1 MENEDKKITWGG
13 CMGKIV
19 MFILAL
25 MIMGIS
31 KQCGRQMGKLA
42 GEQAY
47 SSTIYH
53 SNGTGSIAYSSMET
67 YDEQF
72 QRIIKKTEPHL
83 PVRVDDV
90 MVWVAC
96 ELRTDAYVYRYEID
110 ESVDFSEVDF
120 NVFDKTI
127 RERAKSAKS
136 DVALIMDLCEKTNRK
151 LCYKYVSKK
160 DGQTHELFIGTE
172 DML

>member
-13 CMGKIV
+13 CLGKIV

-25 MIMGIS
+25 MFMVIA
-31 KQCGRQMGKLA
+31 KQCGRQMGRLA
-42 GEQAY
+42 GEQTY
-47 SSTIYH
+47 SSI
-53 SNGTGSIAYSSMET
+53 ET
-67 YDEQF
+67 YDEQLL
-72 QRIIKKTEPHL
+72 RIIKKTEPHL
-83 PVRVDDV
+83 PIRVDEM

-96 ELRTDAYVYRYEID
+96 ELRPDAYVYRYEVD
-110 ESVDFSEVDF
+110 ESIDFSEVDF

>member
-13 CMGKIV
+13 CLGKIV
-19 MFILAL
+19 MLILAL
-25 MIMGIS
+25 MFMVIA
-31 KQCGRQMGKLA
+31 KQCGRQMGRLA

-47 SSTIYH
+47 SSI
-53 SNGTGSIAYSSMET
+53 ET
-67 YDEQF
+67 YDEQLL
-72 QRIIKKTEPHL
+72 RIIKKTEPHL
-83 PVRVDDV
+83 PIRVDEM

-96 ELRTDAYVYRYEID
+96 ELRPDAYVYRYEVD
-110 ESVDFSEVDF
+110 ESIDFSEVDF
-120 NVFDKTI
+120 KVFDKTI
-127 RERAKSAKS
+127 REKAKSAKS
-136 DVALIMDLCEKTNRK
+136 DIALIMDLCEKTNRK

>member
-13 CMGKIV
+13 CLGKIV

-25 MIMGIS
+25 MFMVIA
-31 KQCGRQMGKLA
+31 KQCGRQMGRLA

-47 SSTIYH
+47 SSI
-53 SNGTGSIAYSSMET
+53 ET
-67 YDEQF
+67 YDEQLL
-72 QRIIKKTEPHL
+72 RIIKKTEPHL
-83 PVRVDDV
+83 PIRVDEM

-96 ELRTDAYVYRYEID
+96 ELRSDAYVYRYEVD
-110 ESVDFSEVDF
+110 ESIDFSEVDF

>member
-1 MENEDKKITWGG
+1 MENEDKKITCGG
-13 CMGKIV
+13 CLGKIV

-25 MIMGIS
+25 MFMVIA
-31 KQCGRQMGKLA
+31 KQCGKLIGRHV

-53 SNGTGSIAYSSMET
+53 SNGTGSTLYSSVET
-67 YDEQF
+67 YDEQLL
-72 QRIIKKTEPHL
+72 RIIKKTEPQL
-83 PVRVDDV
+83 PIRVDEM

-96 ELRTDAYVYRYEID
+96 ELRSDAYVYRYEVD
-110 ESVDFSEVDF
+110 ESIDFSEVDF

>member
-13 CMGKIV
+13 CLGKIV

-25 MIMGIS
+25 MFMVIA
-31 KQCGRQMGKLA
+31 KQCGRQMGRLA
-42 GEQAY
+42 GEQAH
-47 SSTIYH
+47 SSI
-53 SNGTGSIAYSSMET
+53 ET
-67 YDEQF
+67 YDEQLLG
-72 QRIIKKTEPHL
+72 IIKKTEPHL
-83 PVRVDDV
+83 PIRVDEM

-96 ELRTDAYVYRYEID
+96 ELRPDAYVYRYEVD
-110 ESVDFSEVDF
+110 ESIDFSEVDF

>member
-13 CMGKIV
+13 CLGKIV

-25 MIMGIS
+25 MFMVIA
-31 KQCGRQMGKLA
+31 KQCGRQMGRLA

-47 SSTIYH
+47 SSI
-53 SNGTGSIAYSSMET
+53 ET
-67 YDEQF
+67 YDEQLL
-72 QRIIKKTEPHL
+72 RIIKKTEPHL
-83 PVRVDDV
+83 PIRVDEM

-96 ELRTDAYVYRYEID
+96 ELRPDAYVYRYEVD
-110 ESVDFSEVDF
+110 ESIDFSEVDF

>member
-13 CMGKIV
+13 CLGKIV

-25 MIMGIS
+25 MFMVIA
-31 KQCGRQMGKLA
+31 KQCGRQMGRLA
-42 GEQAY
+42 GEQAH
-47 SSTIYH
+47 SSI
-53 SNGTGSIAYSSMET
+53 ET
-67 YDEQF
+67 YDEQLLG
-72 QRIIKKTEPHL
+72 IIKKTEPHL
-83 PVRVDDV
+83 PIRVDEM

-96 ELRTDAYVYRYEID
+96 ELRPDAYVYRYEDD
-110 ESVDFSEVDF
+110 ESIDFSEVDF

>member
-13 CMGKIV
+13 CLGKIV

-25 MIMGIS
+25 MFMVIA
-31 KQCGRQMGKLA
+31 KQCGRQMGRLA
-42 GEQAY
+42 GEQAH
-47 SSTIYH
+47 SSI
-53 SNGTGSIAYSSMET
+53 ET
-67 YDEQF
+67 YDEQLL
-72 QRIIKKTEPHL
+72 RIIKKTEPHL
-83 PVRVDDV
+83 PIRVDEM

-96 ELRTDAYVYRYEID
+96 ELRPDAYVYRYEVD
-110 ESVDFSEVDF
+110 ESIDFSEVDF

>member
-1 MENEDKKITWGG
+1 MENEDKKITCGG
-13 CMGKIV
+13 CLGKIV

-25 MIMGIS
+25 MFMVIA
-31 KQCGRQMGKLA
+31 KQCGRQMGRLA

-47 SSTIYH
+47 SSI
-53 SNGTGSIAYSSMET
+53 ET
-67 YDEQF
+67 YDEQLL
-72 QRIIKKTEPHL
+72 RIIKKTEPHL
-83 PVRVDDV
+83 PIRVDEM

-96 ELRTDAYVYRYEID
+96 ELRPDAYVYRYEVD
-110 ESVDFSEVDF
+110 ESIDFSEVDF

>member
-13 CMGKIV
+13 CLGKIV

-25 MIMGIS
+25 MFMVIA
-31 KQCGRQMGKLA
+31 KQCGRQMGRLA

-47 SSTIYH
+47 SSI
-53 SNGTGSIAYSSMET
+53 ET
-67 YDEQF
+67 YDEQLL
-72 QRIIKKTEPHL
+72 RIIKKTEPHL
-83 PVRVDDV
+83 PIRVDEM

-96 ELRTDAYVYRYEID
+96 ELRPDAYVYRYEVD
-110 ESVDFSEVDF
+110 ESIDFSEVDF
-120 NVFDKTI
+120 EVFDKTI

>member
-13 CMGKIV
+13 CLGKIV

-25 MIMGIS
+25 MFMVIA
-31 KQCGRQMGKLA
+31 KQCGRQMGRLA

-47 SSTIYH
+47 SSI
-53 SNGTGSIAYSSMET
+53 ET
-67 YDEQF
+67 YDEQLL
-72 QRIIKKTEPHL
+72 RIIKKTEPHL
-83 PVRVDDV
+83 PIRVDEM

-96 ELRTDAYVYRYEID
+96 ELRPDAYVYRYEVD
-110 ESVDFSEVDF
+110 ESIDFSEVDF
-120 NVFDKTI
+120 KVFDKTI

>member
-1 MENEDKKITWGG
+1 MENEDKKITCGG
-13 CMGKIV
+13 CLGKIV

-25 MIMGIS
+25 MFMVIA
-31 KQCGRQMGKLA
+31 KQCGRQMGRLA

-47 SSTIYH
+47 SSI
-53 SNGTGSIAYSSMET
+53 ET
-67 YDEQF
+67 YDEQLL
-72 QRIIKKTEPHL
+72 RIIKKTEPHL
-83 PVRVDDV
+83 PIRVDEM

-96 ELRTDAYVYRYEID
+96 ELRPDAYVYRYEVD
-110 ESVDFSEVDF
+110 ESIDFSEVDF

-127 RERAKSAKS
+127 MERAKSAKS

>member
-1 MENEDKKITWGG
+1 METEDKKITWGG
-13 CMGKIV
+13 CLGKIV

-25 MIMGIS
+25 MFMVIA
-31 KQCGRQMGKLA
+31 KQCGRQMGRLA
-42 GEQAY
+42 GEQAH
-47 SSTIYH
+47 SSI
-53 SNGTGSIAYSSMET
+53 ET
-67 YDEQF
+67 YDEQLLG
-72 QRIIKKTEPHL
+72 IIKKTEPHL
-83 PVRVDDV
+83 PIRVDEM

-96 ELRTDAYVYRYEID
+96 ELRPDAYVYRYEVD
-110 ESVDFSEVDF
+110 ESIDFSEVDF

>member
-13 CMGKIV
+13 CLGKIV

-25 MIMGIS
+25 MFMVIA
-31 KQCGRQMGKLA
+31 KQCGRQMGRLA
-42 GEQAY
+42 GEQSH
-47 SSTIYH
+47 SSI
-53 SNGTGSIAYSSMET
+53 ET
-67 YDEQF
+67 YDEQLLG
-72 QRIIKKTEPHL
+72 IIKKTEPHL
-83 PVRVDDV
+83 PIRVDEM

-96 ELRTDAYVYRYEID
+96 ELRPDAYVYRYEVD
-110 ESVDFSEVDF
+110 ESIDFSEVDF

>member
-1 MENEDKKITWGG
+1 MENEDKKITCGG
-13 CMGKIV
+13 CLGKIV

-25 MIMGIS
+25 MFMVIA
-31 KQCGRQMGKLA
+31 KQCGRQMGRLA
-42 GEQAY
+42 GEQAH
-47 SSTIYH
+47 SSI
-53 SNGTGSIAYSSMET
+53 ET
-67 YDEQF
+67 YDEQLL
-72 QRIIKKTEPHL
+72 RIIKKTEPHL
-83 PVRVDDV
+83 PIRVDEM

-96 ELRTDAYVYRYEID
+96 ELRPDAYVYRYEVD
-110 ESVDFSEVDF
+110 KSVDFSEVDF
-120 NVFDKTI
+120 EVFDKTI

-136 DVALIMDLCEKTNRK
+136 DIALIMDLCEKTNRK

>member
-1 MENEDKKITWGG
+1 MENEEKKTTVGG
-13 CMGKIV
+13 CLMKII

-25 MIMGIS
+25 LFMVIA
-31 KQCGRQMGKLA
+31 KQCGKLMGRHA

-47 SSTIYH
+47 
-53 SNGTGSIAYSSMET
+53 YSSVET
-67 YDEQF
+67 YDEQLL
-72 QRIIKKTEPHL
+72 RIIKKTEPDL
-83 PVRVDDV
+83 PIRVDEM

-96 ELRTDAYVYRYEID
+96 ELRPDAYVYRYEVD
-110 ESVDFSEVDF
+110 ESIDFSEVDF
-120 NVFDKTI
+120 KVFDKTI

-136 DVALIMDLCEKTNRK
+136 DIALIMDLCEKTNRK

>member
-13 CMGKIV
+13 CLGKIV

-25 MIMGIS
+25 MFMVIA
-31 KQCGRQMGKLA
+31 KQCGRQMGRFA
-42 GEQAY
+42 GEQAH
-47 SSTIYH
+47 SSI
-53 SNGTGSIAYSSMET
+53 ET
-67 YDEQF
+67 YDEQLL
-72 QRIIKKTEPHL
+72 RIIKKTEPHL
-83 PVRVDDV
+83 PIRVDEM

-96 ELRTDAYVYRYEID
+96 ELRPDAYVYRYEVD
-110 ESVDFSEVDF
+110 ESIDFSEVDF

-136 DVALIMDLCEKTNRK
+136 DIALIMDLCEKTNRK

>member
-13 CMGKIV
+13 CLGKIV

-25 MIMGIS
+25 MFMVIA
-31 KQCGRQMGKLA
+31 KQCGRQMGRLA

-47 SSTIYH
+47 SSI
-53 SNGTGSIAYSSMET
+53 ET
-67 YDEQF
+67 YDEQLL
-72 QRIIKKTEPHL
+72 RIIKKTEPHL
-83 PVRVDDV
+83 PIRVDEM

-96 ELRTDAYVYRYEID
+96 ELRPDAYVYRYEVD
-110 ESVDFSEVDF
+110 ESIDFSEVDF
-120 NVFDKTI
+120 KVFDKTI
-127 RERAKSAKS
+127 REKAKSAKS

>member
-13 CMGKIV
+13 CLGKIV

-47 SSTIYH
+47 SSSIYH

-110 ESVDFSEVDF
+110 ESVDFSEIDF
-120 NVFDKTI
+120 SVYDKTV
-127 RERAKSAKS
+127 RDRVKSAKN
-136 DVALIMDLCEKTNRK
+136 DMDLIVDLCSKTNRK
-151 LCYKYVSKK
+151 LCYKLVSKK
-160 DGQTHELFIGTE
+160 DGQTHELFIGPE
-172 DML
+172 EML

>member
-13 CMGKIV
+13 CLGKIV

-25 MIMGIS
+25 MFMVIA
-31 KQCGRQMGKLA
+31 KQCGRQMGRLA

-47 SSTIYH
+47 SSI
-53 SNGTGSIAYSSMET
+53 ET
-67 YDEQF
+67 YDEQLL
-72 QRIIKKTEPHL
+72 RIIKKTEPHL
-83 PVRVDDV
+83 PIRVDEM

-96 ELRTDAYVYRYEID
+96 ELRPDAYVYRYEVD
-110 ESVDFSEVDF
+110 ESIDFSEVDF
-120 NVFDKTI
+120 KVFDKTI
-127 RERAKSAKS
+127 REKAKSAKS
-136 DVALIMDLCEKTNRK
+136 DIALIMDLCEKTNRK

>member
-1 MENEDKKITWGG
+1 MENEDKKITCGG
-13 CMGKIV
+13 CLGKIV

-25 MIMGIS
+25 MFMVIA
-31 KQCGRQMGKLA
+31 KQCGRQMGRLA

-47 SSTIYH
+47 SSI
-53 SNGTGSIAYSSMET
+53 ET
-67 YDEQF
+67 YDEQLL
-72 QRIIKKTEPHL
+72 RIIKKTEPHL
-83 PVRVDDV
+83 PIRVDEM

-96 ELRTDAYVYRYEID
+96 ELRPDAYVYRYEVD
-110 ESVDFSEVDF
+110 ESIDFSEVDF
-120 NVFDKTI
+120 KVFDKTI
-127 RERAKSAKS
+127 REKAKSAKS
-136 DVALIMDLCEKTNRK
+136 DIALIMDLCEKTNRK

>member
-13 CMGKIV
+13 CLGKIV

-25 MIMGIS
+25 MFMVIA
-31 KQCGRQMGKLA
+31 KQCGRQMGRLA

-47 SSTIYH
+47 SSI
-53 SNGTGSIAYSSMET
+53 ET
-67 YDEQF
+67 YDEQLL
-72 QRIIKKTEPHL
+72 RIIKKTEPHL
-83 PVRVDDV
+83 PIRLDEM

-96 ELRTDAYVYRYEID
+96 ELRPDAYVYRYEVD
-110 ESVDFSEVDF
+110 ESIDFSEVDF
-120 NVFDKTI
+120 KVFDKTI
-127 RERAKSAKS
+127 REKAKSAKS
-136 DVALIMDLCEKTNRK
+136 DIALIMDLCEKTNRK

>member
-13 CMGKIV
+13 CLGKIV

-25 MIMGIS
+25 MFMVIA
-31 KQCGRQMGKLA
+31 KQCGRQMGRLA

-47 SSTIYH
+47 SSTAYN
-53 SNGTGSIAYSSMET
+53 SNSTNSISYSSIET
-67 YDEQF
+67 YDEQLL
-72 QRIIKKTEPHL
+72 RIIKKTEPHL
-83 PVRVDDV
+83 PIRVDEM

-96 ELRTDAYVYRYEID
+96 ELRPDAYVYRYEVD
-110 ESVDFSEVDF
+110 ESIDFSEVDF
-120 NVFDKTI
+120 EVFDKTI
-127 RERAKSAKS
+127 RERAKAAKS

>member
-13 CMGKIV
+13 CLGKIV

-25 MIMGIS
+25 MFMVIA
-31 KQCGRQMGKLA
+31 KQCGRQMGRLA
-42 GEQAY
+42 GEQAH
-47 SSTIYH
+47 SSI
-53 SNGTGSIAYSSMET
+53 ET
-67 YDEQF
+67 YDEQLL
-72 QRIIKKTEPHL
+72 RIIKKTEPHL
-83 PVRVDDV
+83 PIRVDEM

-96 ELRTDAYVYRYEID
+96 ELRPDAYVYRYEVD
-110 ESVDFSEVDF
+110 ESIDFSEVDF
-120 NVFDKTI
+120 KVFDKTI

>member
-1 MENEDKKITWGG
+1 MENEDKKITCGG
-13 CMGKIV
+13 CLGKIV

-25 MIMGIS
+25 MFMVIA
-31 KQCGRQMGKLA
+31 KQCGRQMGRLA

-47 SSTIYH
+47 SSI
-53 SNGTGSIAYSSMET
+53 ET
-67 YDEQF
+67 YDEQLL
-72 QRIIKKTEPHL
+72 RIIKKTEPHL
-83 PVRVDDV
+83 PIRVDEM

-96 ELRTDAYVYRYEID
+96 ELRPDAYVYRYEVD
-110 ESVDFSEVDF
+110 ESIDFSEVDF
-120 NVFDKTI
+120 EVFDKTI

>member
-13 CMGKIV
+13 CLGEIV

-25 MIMGIS
+25 MFMVIA
-31 KQCGRQMGKLA
+31 KQCGRQMGRLA

-47 SSTIYH
+47 SSI
-53 SNGTGSIAYSSMET
+53 ET
-67 YDEQF
+67 YDEQLL
-72 QRIIKKTEPHL
+72 RIIKKTEPHL
-83 PVRVDDV
+83 PIRVDEM

-96 ELRTDAYVYRYEID
+96 ELRPDAYVYRYEVD
-110 ESVDFSEVDF
+110 ESIDFSEVDF

>member
-1 MENEDKKITWGG
+1 MENEDKKITCGG
-13 CMGKIV
+13 CLGKIV

-25 MIMGIS
+25 MFMVIA
-31 KQCGRQMGKLA
+31 KQCGRQMGRLA

-47 SSTIYH
+47 SSI
-53 SNGTGSIAYSSMET
+53 ET
-67 YDEQF
+67 YDEQLL
-72 QRIIKKTEPHL
+72 RIIKKTEPHL
-83 PVRVDDV
+83 PIRVDEM

-96 ELRTDAYVYRYEID
+96 ELRSDAYVYRYEVD
-110 ESVDFSEVDF
+110 ESVDFSEIDF
-120 NVFDKTI
+120 SVYDKTI

-136 DVALIMDLCEKTNRK
+136 DIALIMDLCEKTNRK